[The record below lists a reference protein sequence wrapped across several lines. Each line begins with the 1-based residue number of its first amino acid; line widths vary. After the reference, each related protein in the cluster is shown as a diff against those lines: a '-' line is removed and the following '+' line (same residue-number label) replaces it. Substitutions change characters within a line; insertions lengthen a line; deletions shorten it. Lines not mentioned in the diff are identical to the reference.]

1 MLRWIHLRAQEAKAM
16 SAEQRLRDQHDLQVS
31 RLKVQIKRDG
41 LTEEQGD
48 ALLKQLLR
56 TQEAE
61 LEQQFLPRPR
71 RRQTAQEKLI
81 AMRNQA
87 RLRVEAI
94 SAAQREEQRQ
104 IQATRRVFQGEVV
117 SYSASTRLAL
127 VRLPGGQ
134 VIPGRLLGRGAP
146 VGSKVVVTIP
156 LGSAIATIQTPEP
169 RC

>member
-1 MLRWIHLRAQEAKAM
+1 MPDRENLRRRHLREK
-16 SAEQRLRDQHDLQVS
+16 DDLQVRIHANRIS
-31 RLKVQIKRDG
+31 RSHADQLYR
-41 LTEEQGD
+41 EQSTRHQ
-48 ALLKQLLR
+48 K
-56 TQEAE
+56 EIME
-61 LEQQFLPRPR
+61 LESGRRARPK
-71 RRQTAQEKLI
+71 TAQEKLI

-117 SYSASTRLAL
+117 SFSASTRLVL

-146 VGSKVVVTIP
+146 VGSKVVITIP